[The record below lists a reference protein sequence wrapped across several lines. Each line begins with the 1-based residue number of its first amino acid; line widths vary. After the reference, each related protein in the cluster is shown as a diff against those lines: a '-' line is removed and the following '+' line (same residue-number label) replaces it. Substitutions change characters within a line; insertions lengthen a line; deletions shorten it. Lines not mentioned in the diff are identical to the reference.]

1 MDFTLF
7 LFYKENLY
15 YFLGIA
21 DIVGNFI
28 TGVVYDLKVVQR
40 QDVILRI
47 FMMVLGTVV
56 TITPMIPSFPV
67 QTVLFALYGM
77 TAAPVCT
84 LR

>member
-1 MDFTLF
+1 M
-7 LFYKENLY
+7 LY
-15 YFLGIA
+15 YAF
-21 DIVGNFI
+21 
-28 TGVVYDLKVVQR
+28 
-40 QDVILRI
+40 

-56 TITPMIPSFPV
+56 TITPMIPSFPA

>member
-1 MDFTLF
+1 MQTN
-7 LFYKENLY
+7 FYN
-15 YFLGIA
+15 FLGIA

-40 QDVILRI
+40 HKMFYYAF